1 MADSSVAQERSSFY
15 VYVIFRPDGTPC
27 YVGKGHGRR
36 ADHHRRFTKNRHLR
50 NLFAKYGDLPIA
62 RVREHLTDAEA
73 CSTEI
78 ALIAAI
84 GRRDLGT
91 GPLINLTIGGDGAA
105 GHIKTLETR
114 AKLSASRKG
123 MKFPPEWVEAMRAS
137 RLGKKRDP
145 ASRAKQAATITGRTR
160 PEHSAALKGR
170 PNPKNRDHQLGRK
183 SPEHSARMA
192 GNKLSLGKNLGNRNS
207 QKYPEE
213 MILEIFRRAWTGESL
228 RSIAKD
234 FNIVP
239 EYVSSIKRAKVWKS
253 LLLPLMQS

>member
-36 ADHHRRFTKNRHLR
+36 ADHHRRFTRNRHLK

-73 CSTEI
+73 CATEI

-105 GHIKTLETR
+105 GHIRTPEMR
-114 AKLSASRKG
+114 AKLSAALKGRKFTAEHL
-123 MKFPPEWVEAMRAS
+123 KAMSLS

-145 ASRAKQAATITGRTR
+145 ASCAKQAATMTGRKR
-160 PEHSAALKGR
+160 PEQSAALKGR
-170 PNPKNRDHQLGRK
+170 PRPEVATWMRGRK
-183 SPEHSARMA
+183 FPEQSAKMTDNKRGARLLEEQVIAIFQRAHA
-192 GNKLSLGKNLGNRNS
+192 GERQTNLAAEFG
-207 QKYPEE
+207 
-213 MILEIFRRAWTGESL
+213 
-228 RSIAKD
+228 
-234 FNIVP
+234 
-239 EYVSSIKRAKVWKS
+239 VSKS
-253 LLLPLMQS
+253 LVSVIVNAKRWKNILAPLKRN